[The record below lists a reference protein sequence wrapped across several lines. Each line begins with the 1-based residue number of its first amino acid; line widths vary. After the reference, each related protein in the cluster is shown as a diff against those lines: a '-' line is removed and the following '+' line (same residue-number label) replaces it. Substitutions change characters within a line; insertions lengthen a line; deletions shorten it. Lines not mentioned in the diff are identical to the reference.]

1 MTTVWTVLVGAL
13 QFNFYYDELNWSDH
27 ADSLYEE
34 VHKNINIFR
43 MIRIFVNKKTTLISI
58 SISYSVI
65 SILVYMYFNFSANYI
80 INPLLILQKQKFQ
93 NNHKCSWYSWHL
105 ISSTDLYNSLKL
117 LTVIIWLQDIT

>member
-1 MTTVWTVLVGAL
+1 MGAL
-13 QFNFYYDELNWSDH
+13 QFNFYYDKLNWSDH

-80 INPLLILQKQKFQ
+80 INPLLIL
-93 NNHKCSWYSWHL
+93 
-105 ISSTDLYNSLKL
+105 
-117 LTVIIWLQDIT
+117 